1 MRKPDVMLLCRAVH
15 MEGTQSLQLLLKPDM
30 TYFKDHRGR
39 TVLQHAA
46 EKGSMAA
53 CELILRMR
61 ADAVYDTDKMVGQ
74 WDSEWL
80 RGTLEQLLN
89 N

>member
-1 MRKPDVMLLCRAVH
+1 MHR
-15 MEGTQSLQLLLKPDM
+15 EGTQSLQLLLKPDM

-46 EKGSMAA
+46 EKGSMTA

-61 ADAVYDTDKMVGQ
+61 TDAVYDTDKMV
-74 WDSEWL
+74 SEREGGIKMAHGFL
-80 RGTLEQLLN
+80 VANCLAGTKPCVYH
-89 N
+89 